1 MNSAAEL
8 RRFNENSALQKSKE
22 KVLEALEHEPMGLS
36 IAQLM
41 TVCKLSIKTVKNIL
55 AVIDVAQED
64 GVYFLKSK
72 PVVVS
77 ESKPQPAP
85 VQVATEKK
93 VIEQHDNLSIET
105 SKTKSSSKDILLA
118 LERCDNGLTAKD
130 LMDLFAITRNQ
141 LDQTIYYIRQS
152 HEVKLVKDS
161 LGVGR
166 FTLVKEAN
174 AEPVVNELAAQK
186 DEISSAPEQQMTKS
200 ENTSEEV
207 VHPVL
212 QQLDPLEICKA
223 QITTVVTRKS
233 ELKIY
238 EDQLRELLA
247 NLFNLKDVKFCIDG
261 GRLIGVY
268 LSEEVVA

>member
-22 KVLEALEHEPMGLS
+22 KVIEALEHEAMGLS

-55 AVIDVAQED
+55 SVIDVDQED

-72 PVVVS
+72 PTPAI
-77 ESKPQPAP
+77 ETKPQVVPIK
-85 VQVATEKK
+85 ATPEEKPE
-93 VIEQHDNLSIET
+93 VIDASSNLI
-105 SKTKSSSKDILLA
+105 TKNKFCSKDLFLA
-118 LERCDNGLTAKD
+118 LERSDNGLTAKD
-130 LMDLFAITRNQ
+130 LMDLFSITRSQ
-141 LDQTIYYIRQS
+141 LDQAIYYIRQTN
-152 HEVKLVKDS
+152 EVKLVKDS

-166 FTLVKEAN
+166 FTLIKETAVK
-174 AEPVVNELAAQK
+174 PTVDQLALQK
-186 DEISSAPEQQMTKS
+186 DEKANESEQMTKS
-200 ENTSEEV
+200 ERTLEEIKP
-207 VHPVL
+207 PVL
-212 QQLDPLEICKA
+212 QQQDPLEICKA

-247 NLFNLKDVKFCIDG
+247 NLFNLKNVKFCVDG
-261 GRLIGVY
+261 GRLTGVY

>member
-22 KVLEALEHEPMGLS
+22 KVLEALAHEPMGLS

-55 AVIDVAQED
+55 AVIDVNQED

-72 PVVVS
+72 PTPVI
-77 ESKPQPAP
+77 ETKPQVVPIK
-85 VQVATEKK
+85 ATPKEKPE
-93 VIEQHDNLSIET
+93 VIDASSNLI
-105 SKTKSSSKDILLA
+105 TKKFCSKDLLLA
-118 LERCDNGLTAKD
+118 LERSDNGLTAKD
-130 LMDLFAITRNQ
+130 LMDLFSITRSQ
-141 LDQTIYYIRQS
+141 LDQAIYYIRQTN
-152 HEVKLVKDS
+152 EVKLVKDS

-166 FTLVKEAN
+166 FTLIKETAVK
-174 AEPVVNELAAQK
+174 PTVDQLALQK
-186 DEISSAPEQQMTKS
+186 DEKANESEQMTKS
-200 ENTSEEV
+200 ERTLEEIKP
-207 VHPVL
+207 PVL
-212 QQLDPLEICKA
+212 QQQDPLEICKA

-247 NLFNLKDVKFCIDG
+247 NLFNLKNVKFCVDG
-261 GRLIGVY
+261 GRLTGVY